1 MVVHEREIYI
11 RQLLDAIGTIY
22 EFTAGMT
29 AEDFIHDKK
38 TFHASLMI
46 LVHIGEICATMQRYG
61 LPLPVRYGQKIIDM
75 RNFLAHQYIDIRPS
89 LIAKTIFEDIPALE
103 RVIISEVE

>member
-11 RQLLDAIGTIY
+11 RQLLDAISTIY

-29 AEDFIHDKK
+29 AQDFVGDKK
-38 TFHASLMI
+38 TFHACLMI
-46 LVHIGEICATMQRYG
+46 LVHIGEICATMQRYN
-61 LPLPVRYGQKIIDM
+61 LVLPVTYGQKIIDM

-89 LIAKTIFEDIPALE
+89 LIAKTVFEDVPSLE
-103 RVIISEVE
+103 QVILADSI